1 MHLIFINMKI
11 QIPQW
16 HDELPSTNTTLS
28 EWLHEGRE
36 LPDGFV
42 LAARA
47 QTAGRGRY
55 ERRWLTQPGRNLTFS
70 MLLRSAAPNMQLLSL
85 PMAAALGVAIFLEE
99 KDVAAQTK
107 WPNDVLV
114 NRRKICG
121 ILAQRGEAVVLGIG
135 LNVNMDTDEAAAID
149 RPATSLRIETG
160 NECVVEE
167 VLDGLLLHLGEW
179 IGRWQAGGF
188 AALRETWEVRC
199 ANMGQYVEVG
209 EDADRCTGVVLGFG
223 AAGQLLLREDDGMQR
238 EVWAGDVDG

>member
-1 MHLIFINMKI
+1 
-11 QIPQW
+11 
-16 HDELPSTNTTLS
+16 
-28 EWLHEGRE
+28 
-36 LPDGFV
+36 
-42 LAARA
+42 
-47 QTAGRGRY
+47 
-55 ERRWLTQPGRNLTFS
+55 

-121 ILAQRGEAVVLGIG
+121 ILAQCGEAVVLGIG

-160 NECVVEE
+160 NECEVEE